1 VCLIQVKRIPLLS
14 DQDLVTKICRGETRR
29 FGELIDR
36 YQRLVVHIVYRMTND
51 RQVSEDLTQ
60 EIFIKVYDSLAGFR
74 FDSKLSTWISRI
86 AYNTCINY
94 LRKEKPLS
102 LEDLPENRD
111 TGEWLVSPDRP
122 DEFTEHNDQS
132 RYIMELIKQLPAV
145 YRAIVTMF
153 HLQEMSYREIA
164 EVVDMPEGTVKSYL
178 FRARKILREHLVAAE
193 EGVIS

>member
-1 VCLIQVKRIPLLS
+1 MLS

-36 YQRLVVHIVYRMTND
+36 YQRLVVHIVLRMTND
-51 RQVSEDLTQ
+51 RQATEDLAQ

-74 FDSKLSTWISRI
+74 FDSKLSTWIGRI

-94 LRKEKPLS
+94 LRKAKPVS
-102 LEDLPENRD
+102 LEELPDSRD
-111 TGEWLVSPDRP
+111 TGKWLVSEDRP
-122 DEFTEHNDQS
+122 DEDTEHDDQN